1 MANTGLFFPELSPT
15 SRRYKAPRYP
25 ETVFQAQNG
34 AVTFIQFGQQQV
46 NAELDL
52 VFRNI
57 TDEDALLI
65 LKHYESITDNNW
77 VKFSN
82 TRGLAGMD
90 SDLSSHLPQGND
102 TKKLRWRYAGS
113 PEITSVYPGISTV
126 SCKFVGV
133 FYGA

>member
-1 MANTGLFFPELSPT
+1 MSVGVWFPELTLT

-25 ETVFQAQNG
+25 ETAFQAQNG

-57 TDEDALLI
+57 PDEDAVSI
-65 LKHYESITDNNW
+65 LQHYESITENKW
-77 VKFSN
+77 VKFSKDN
-82 TRGLAGMD
+82 GLQGMD
-90 SDLSSHLPQGND
+90 QDLVSQLPKGND

-113 PEITSVYPGISTV
+113 PEVTSEYPGISTV
-126 SCKFVGV
+126 SCKFVAV